1 MGGWWWARACLGPA
15 LSVASIA
22 WGQSPAVE
30 LPPVDVP
37 VPAAPPPPE
46 SPLVRD
52 PTGLTTVVDVGSRR
66 AEVSTVG
73 VLVAEAPGVVLQQSG
88 GLGQSEQLVLRGAS
102 ATGVLVLLDGVPLN
116 GLGGIADLSLV
127 PLPAIQQA
135 EVLRGG
141 AGARYGAGALGG
153 VVNLVTR
160 SASEPVVSGDLGAGS
175 FGTVQGSASASG
187 PVFGGS
193 GLLELHAGHSDGDF
207 PYVYD
212 PLGGTPASNPQTLIR
227 QNNQATWAGGLAKG
241 GGRLGAW
248 QMDGVF
254 QLSSLSRGLAG
265 TVDNPSPD
273 AHQDFLGIQAGLRLS
288 RTFSSGADTSLRLD
302 ARRETNTFQS
312 SAFAQHTRWWQ
323 ASLGWDGTLPLGH
336 HWLSASAS
344 VGLSF
349 ADSGAQAP
357 RWAVT
362 SVSVQDEWRLAG
374 DRVSLV
380 PSVRLDQAG
389 PFVGVSPKLGVSWSL
404 PAGVTLQANVGQSY
418 RIPSFLELYIPSGTQ
433 LANPDLE
440 PERGVFVDAGAGI
453 AGAPGMFRVAGFA
466 AQYENLI
473 VYEYQ
478 PPLPTKPQNASAAR
492 AAGLEVEGRLQPAR
506 WIELSGSYGLLFT
519 QNIRAI
525 EAFYLKEIPLRP
537 RHRGTL
543 RLEVGPEWLRVH
555 GTMHGQSLVWLN
567 RSNTQSIAGRVLLDA
582 GLDLRVLRRPEI
594 VLSLNATN
602 LGDVQTR
609 DLDAYPLPG
618 RAYLA
623 TVTVRLDLP
632 RTPPSIPPSSLPST
646 PSSVSHEGTP

>member
-1 MGGWWWARACLGPA
+1 MGGWRWARACLGPA

-22 WGQSPAVE
+22 WGQSPATVE

-52 PTGLTTVVDVGSRR
+52 PTGLTTVVDVASRR
-66 AEVSTVG
+66 TEVSTLGMLVG
-73 VLVAEAPGVVLQQSG
+73 EAPGVVLQQSG
-88 GLGQSEQLVLRGAS
+88 GTGQAEQLTLRGAS
-102 ATGVLVLLDGVPLN
+102 STGVLVLLDGVPLN

-127 PLPAIQQA
+127 PLATVQQA

-160 SASEPVVSGDLGAGS
+160 SAAEPVVTGDLSVGS

-187 PVFGGS
+187 PLLGSS

-207 PYVYD
+207 PYLYD
-212 PLGGTPASNPQTLIR
+212 PLADTPASNPKTLIR
-227 QNNQATWAGGLAKG
+227 ENNQASWVGGLAKG
-241 GGRLGAW
+241 GGRLGPW
-248 QMDGVF
+248 RLDGLF
-254 QLSSLSRGLAG
+254 QVNALSRGLAG
-265 TVDNPSPD
+265 TVVQPTPD
-273 AHQDFLGIQAGLRLS
+273 AHQDFLGLQAGLRLS
-288 RTFSSGADTSLRLD
+288 RAWASGADTSVRLD
-302 ARRETNTFQS
+302 ARREGNTFRGGDFSFDTQ
-312 SAFAQHTRWWQ
+312 WWQ
-323 ASLGWDGTLPLGH
+323 ATLAWDGTLPLGN

-349 ADSGAQAP
+349 ADSGPSSP

-362 SVSVQDEWRLAG
+362 SASLQDEWRLA
-374 DRVSLV
+374 DEKVSLV
-380 PSVRLDQAG
+380 PSVRIDQAG
-389 PFVGVSPKLGVSWSL
+389 PFVGVSPKLGVSWAL

-418 RIPSFLELYIPSGTQ
+418 RVPSFIELYIPSGPE
-433 LANPDLE
+433 LSNPALE
-440 PERGVFVDAGAGI
+440 PERGVYVDAGAGI
-453 AGAPGMFRVAGFA
+453 AGAPGMLRVAGFA

-478 PPLPTKPQNASAAR
+478 PPVPTKPQNLGAVR
-492 AAGLEVEGRLQPAR
+492 AAGLEVEGRLEPAR
-506 WIELSGSYGLLFT
+506 WMEISGSYGLLFT
-519 QNIRAI
+519 ENIRAI
-525 EAFYLKEIPLRP
+525 QAYYLKEAPFRP

-543 RLEVGPEWLRVH
+543 RLAVGPDWVRVH
-555 GTMHGQSLVWLN
+555 ATMRAQSLLWLN

-582 GLDLRVLRRPEI
+582 GLDLRLLRQPEV
-594 VLSLNATN
+594 VLSFNATN

-623 TVTVRLDLP
+623 TLTVRWDLR
-632 RTPPSIPPSSLPST
+632 RTPAPNPPSVLL
-646 PSSVSHEGTP
+646 EGTP

>member
-52 PTGLTTVVDVGSRR
+52 PTGLTTVVDVASRR
-66 AEVSTVG
+66 AEMSTLGMLVS
-73 VLVAEAPGVVLQQSG
+73 EAPGVVLQQSG
-88 GLGQSEQLVLRGAS
+88 GLGQSEQLSLRGAS
-102 ATGVLVLLDGVPLN
+102 STGVLVLLDGVPLN
-116 GLGGIADLSLV
+116 GLGGVADLSLV
-127 PLPAIQQA
+127 PLPAVQQA

-141 AGARYGAGALGG
+141 SGARYGAGALGG

-160 SASEPVVSGDLGAGS
+160 SAAEPVISGDVSGGS

-187 PVFGGS
+187 PVLGGS

-212 PLGGTPASNPQTLIR
+212 PLAGNPASNPQTLIR
-227 QNNQATWAGGLAKG
+227 ENNQATWAGGLLKG
-241 GGRLGAW
+241 GGRIGSW
-248 QMDGVF
+248 QLDGLAQVNA
-254 QLSSLSRGLAG
+254 LSRGLAG
-265 TVDNPSPD
+265 TAVDPTPD
-273 AHQDFLGIQAGLRLS
+273 AHQDFLGLQGGLRLS
-288 RTFSSGADTSLRLD
+288 RTWTSGADTSLRLD
-302 ARRETNTFQS
+302 ARRETNTFTGRDLTEDTQ
-312 SAFAQHTRWWQ
+312 WWQ
-323 ASLGWDGTLPLGH
+323 ASLSWDGTIPVGN
-336 HWLSASAS
+336 HWLSGSAS

-349 ADSGAQAP
+349 ADAGPNAP

-362 SVSVQDEWRLAG
+362 SASVQDEWRPG
-374 DRVSLV
+374 GGTVSLV
-380 PSVRLDQAG
+380 PSIRVDQAG
-389 PFVGVSPKLGVSWSL
+389 PFVGVSPKLGVSWAL

-418 RIPSFLELYIPSGTQ
+418 RIPSFIELYIPSGTT
-433 LANPDLE
+433 LANPDLQ
-440 PERGVFVDAGAGI
+440 PERGVFVDGGAGI
-453 AGAPGMFRVAGFA
+453 AGAPGMLRVAGFA

-478 PPLPTKPQNASAAR
+478 PPVPTRPENIGAVR
-492 AAGLEVEGRLQPAR
+492 AAGLEAEGRLQPVR
-506 WIELSGSYGLLFT
+506 WAQLSGSYGLLFT

-525 EAFYLKEIPLRP
+525 QAFYLKEAPYRP

-543 RLEVGPEWLRVH
+543 RLDVGPEWLRAH
-555 GTMHGQSLVWLN
+555 ATMRAQSLMWMN
-567 RSNTQSIAGRVLLDA
+567 RSNSGNQFIAGRVLVDA
-582 GLDLRVLRRPEI
+582 GVDVRVLRHPE
-594 VLSLNATN
+594 VVVSFSGTN

-618 RAYLA
+618 RAFLA
-623 TVTVRLDLP
+623 TLTVHLDLK
-632 RTPPSIPPSSLPST
+632 RSST
-646 PSSVSHEGTP
+646 PQSVSPEKAP

>member
-1 MGGWWWARACLGPA
+1 MGGWRWARACLGPA

-22 WGQSPAVE
+22 WGQSPATVE

-46 SPLVRD
+46 SPMVRD

-73 VLVAEAPGVVLQQSG
+73 VLVGEAPGVVLQQSG
-88 GLGQSEQLVLRGAS
+88 GIGQAEQLTLRGAS
-102 ATGVLVLLDGVPLN
+102 STGVLVLLDGVPLN
-116 GLGGIADLSLV
+116 SLGGIADLSLV
-127 PLPAIQQA
+127 PLPAVQQA

-160 SASEPVVSGDLGAGS
+160 SASEPVVSGDLGMGS

-187 PVFGGS
+187 PLLGGS

-212 PLGGTPASNPQTLIR
+212 PLGGTPASNPKTLTR
-227 QNNQATWAGGLAKG
+227 ENNQATWVGGLAKG
-241 GGRLGAW
+241 GGRVGPWRL
-248 QMDGVF
+248 DGLIQV
-254 QLSSLSRGLAG
+254 SALSRGLAG
-265 TVDNPSPD
+265 TLDDPTLD
-273 AHQDFLGIQAGLRLS
+273 AHQDFLGLQAGLRLS
-288 RTFSSGADTSLRLD
+288 RAWASGADTSLRLD
-302 ARRETNTFQS
+302 ARHEGNTFRGGDFSVDTQ
-312 SAFAQHTRWWQ
+312 WWQ
-323 ASLGWDGTLPLGH
+323 ASLSWDGTLPVGN

-349 ADSGAQAP
+349 ADSGPSSP

-362 SVSVQDEWRLAG
+362 SASVQDEWRLADG
-374 DRVSLV
+374 KVSLV

-389 PFVGVSPKLGVSWSL
+389 PFVGASPKLGVSWAL
-404 PAGVTLQANVGQSY
+404 PAGVTLQANVGQSF
-418 RIPSFLELYIPSGTQ
+418 RVPSFLELYIPTGPQ

-440 PERGVFVDAGAGI
+440 PERGVFVDGGAGI
-453 AGAPGMFRVAGFA
+453 AGAPGMLRVAGFA

-478 PPLPTKPQNASAAR
+478 PPVPTRPQNLGAVR
-492 AAGLEVEGRLQPAR
+492 AAGLEAEGRLALAR
-506 WIELSGSYGLLFT
+506 WMELSGSYGLLFT
-519 QNIRAI
+519 ENIRAI
-525 EAFYLKEIPLRP
+525 QAYYLKEAPFRP

-543 RLEVGPEWLRVH
+543 RLAVGPERVRVH
-555 GTMHGQSLVWLN
+555 ATMRAQSLMWLN
-567 RSNTQSIAGRVLLDA
+567 RSNTQSIAGRVLVDA
-582 GLDLRVLRRPEI
+582 GLDVMVLRRPE
-594 VLSLNATN
+594 VLLSFNATN

-623 TVTVRLDLP
+623 TLTVRLDL
-632 RTPPSIPPSSLPST
+632 RGAAASTPPSVSS
-646 PSSVSHEGTP
+646 EGTP

>member
-1 MGGWWWARACLGPA
+1 MGGWRWARACLGPA

-22 WGQSPAVE
+22 WGQSPATVE

-73 VLVAEAPGVVLQQSG
+73 VLVGEAPGVVLQQSG

-102 ATGVLVLLDGVPLN
+102 STGVLVLLDGVPLN

-127 PLPAIQQA
+127 PLPAVQQA

-160 SASEPVVSGDLGAGS
+160 SAAEPVVSGDVGVGS
-175 FGTVQGSASASG
+175 FGTLQGSASVSG
-187 PVFGGS
+187 PVLGGS

-212 PLGGTPASNPQTLIR
+212 PLAGTPASNPKTLIR
-227 QNNQATWAGGLAKG
+227 QNNQAMWVGGLAKG
-241 GGRLGAW
+241 GGRLGPW
-248 QMDGVF
+248 QLDGLF
-254 QLSSLSRGLAG
+254 QASALSRGLAG

-273 AHQDFLGIQAGLRLS
+273 AHQDFLGLQGGLRLS

-302 ARRETNTFQS
+302 ARREANTFRGSFVSQD
-312 SAFAQHTRWWQ
+312 TRWWQ
-323 ASLGWDGTLPLGH
+323 ASLSWDGTLPLGH
-336 HWLSASAS
+336 HWLLGSASA
-344 VGLSF
+344 GLSF
-349 ADSGAQAP
+349 ADAGTHAP

-362 SVSVQDEWRLAG
+362 SVSVQDEWRIAG

-389 PFVGVSPKLGVSWSL
+389 PFVGVSPKLGVSWAL
-404 PAGVTLQANVGQSY
+404 PAGVSLQANVGQSY

-433 LANPDLE
+433 LANPDLQ

-473 VYEYQ
+473 TYEYQ

-492 AAGLEVEGRLQPAR
+492 AAGLEAEGRLQPVR
-506 WIELSGSYGLLFT
+506 WMELSGSYGLLFT

-525 EAFYLKEIPLRP
+525 EAFYLKEIPFRP

-543 RLEVGPEWLRVH
+543 RLGIGPEWLRVH
-555 GTMHGQSLVWLN
+555 ATMRGQSLMWLN

-582 GLDLRVLRRPEI
+582 GLDVRVLRRPEV
-594 VLSLNATN
+594 VLSVNATN

-623 TVTVRLDLP
+623 TLTVRLDLP
-632 RTPPSIPPSSLPST
+632 RTPPST
-646 PSSVSHEGTP
+646 PKSVSTEGTP

>member
-22 WGQSPAVE
+22 WGQSPATVE

-52 PTGLTTVVDVGSRR
+52 PTGLTTVVDVASRR
-66 AEVSTVG
+66 GEVSTVG
-73 VLVAEAPGVVLQQSG
+73 LLVSEAPGVVLQQSG
-88 GLGQSEQLVLRGAS
+88 GLGQSEQLTLRGAS
-102 ATGVLVLLDGVPLN
+102 STGVLVLLDGVPLN

-127 PLPAIQQA
+127 PLPAVQQA

-160 SASEPVVSGDLGAGS
+160 SAAGPAVSGDVGVGS
-175 FGTVQGSASASG
+175 FGTYHAGASASG
-187 PVFGGS
+187 PVLGGS

-207 PYVYD
+207 TYLYD
-212 PLGGTPASNPQTLIR
+212 PLAGTPASNPKMLVR
-227 QNNQATWAGGLAKG
+227 QNNQATWFGGLAKA
-241 GGRLGAW
+241 GGRVGSWRL
-248 QMDGVF
+248 DGLF
-254 QLSSLSRGLAG
+254 QLNAVSRGLAG
-265 TVDNPSPD
+265 TVDAPTPD
-273 AHQDFLGIQAGLRLS
+273 AHQDFLGFQAGARLS
-288 RTFSSGADTSLRLD
+288 RSFGSGADTSFRLD
-302 ARRETNTFQS
+302 ARREGNTFSGGGFTQDT
-312 SAFAQHTRWWQ
+312 QWWQ
-323 ASLGWDGTLPLGH
+323 ASLSWDGTLPVGN
-336 HWLSASAS
+336 HWLSGSAS

-349 ADSGAQAP
+349 ADADDQAP

-362 SVSVQDEWRLAG
+362 SVSVQDEWRPG
-374 DRVSLV
+374 GGKVSLV

-389 PFVGVSPKLGVSWSL
+389 PFVGVSPKLGVSWAL

-433 LANPDLE
+433 LANPELQ

-473 VYEYQ
+473 IYEYQ
-478 PPLPTKPQNASAAR
+478 PPLPTRPQNASAAR
-492 AAGLEVEGRLQPAR
+492 AAGLEAEGRLRPAR
-506 WIELSGSYGLLFT
+506 WMELSGSYGLLFT
-519 QNIRAI
+519 ENIRAI
-525 EAFYLKEIPLRP
+525 PAYYLKEIPFRP

-543 RLEVGPEWLRVH
+543 RLAFQAERVRVH
-555 GTMHGQSLVWLN
+555 GTMRAQSLMWLN
-567 RSNTQSIAGRVLLDA
+567 RSNTQSIAGRVLVDA
-582 GLDLRVLRRPEI
+582 GVDVLVFRRPEV
-594 VLSLNATN
+594 VLSFNATN
-602 LGDVQTR
+602 IGDVQTR

-618 RAYLA
+618 RAYFASL
-623 TVTVRLDLP
+623 TMRFDLG
-632 RTPPSIPPSSLPST
+632 RAAASTPPSFFS
-646 PSSVSHEGTP
+646 EGTP

>member
-1 MGGWWWARACLGPA
+1 MGGWRWARACLGPA

-22 WGQSPAVE
+22 WGQSPAAVE

-73 VLVAEAPGVVLQQSG
+73 VLVGEAPGVVLQQTG

-102 ATGVLVLLDGVPLN
+102 STGVLVLLDGVPLN

-127 PLPAIQQA
+127 PLPAVQQA

-160 SASEPVVSGDLGAGS
+160 SAAEPVVSGDLGVGS
-175 FGTVQGSASASG
+175 FGTLQGSASASG
-187 PVFGGS
+187 PVLGGS

-212 PLGGTPASNPQTLIR
+212 PLAGTPASNPKTLSR
-227 QNNQATWAGGLAKG
+227 QNNQATWVGVLAKG
-241 GGRLGAW
+241 GGRLGSW
-248 QMDGVF
+248 QLDGLF
-254 QLSSLSRGLAG
+254 QMSALSRGLAG

-273 AHQDFLGIQAGLRLS
+273 AHQDFFGLQGGLRLS
-288 RTFSSGADTSLRLD
+288 RTFSSGAETSLRLD
-302 ARRETNTFQS
+302 ARRETNTFRGGFFSQD
-312 SAFAQHTRWWQ
+312 TEWWQ
-323 ASLGWDGTLPLGH
+323 ASLSWDGTLPLGH
-336 HWLSASAS
+336 HWLSGSAS

-349 ADSGAQAP
+349 AESGTQAP

-380 PSVRLDQAG
+380 PSLRLDQAG

-418 RIPSFLELYIPSGTQ
+418 RVPSFLELYIPSGTQ
-433 LANPDLE
+433 LANPNLE

-453 AGAPGMFRVAGFA
+453 SGAPGMFRVAGFA

-473 VYEYQ
+473 TYEYQ

-492 AAGLEVEGRLQPAR
+492 AAGLEAEGRLQPVR
-506 WIELSGSYGLLFT
+506 WMELSGSYGLLFT

-543 RLEVGPEWLRVH
+543 RLAIGPEWIRVH
-555 GTMHGQSLVWLN
+555 ATMRGQSLMWLN

-582 GLDLRVLRRPEI
+582 GLDVRVLRRPEV

-623 TVTVRLDLP
+623 TLTVRLDLP
-632 RTPPSIPPSSLPST
+632 RTPPSTPQPVST
-646 PSSVSHEGTP
+646 EGTP

>member
-1 MGGWWWARACLGPA
+1 M
-15 LSVASIA
+15 
-22 WGQSPAVE
+22 
-30 LPPVDVP
+30 DVP

-46 SPLVRD
+46 SPVVRD

-66 AEVSTVG
+66 PEVSTVG
-73 VLVAEAPGVVLQQSG
+73 VLVSEAPGVVLQQSG
-88 GLGQSEQLVLRGAS
+88 GLGQSEQLTLRGAS
-102 ATGVLVLLDGVPLN
+102 STGVLVLLDGVPLN
-116 GLGGIADLSLV
+116 GLGGVADLSLV
-127 PLPAIQQA
+127 PLSAVQQA

-160 SASEPVVSGDLGAGS
+160 GAAEPAVSADLGLGS
-175 FGTVQGSASASG
+175 FGTVQGGASASG
-187 PVFGGS
+187 PVLGGT
-193 GLLELHAGHSDGDF
+193 GLFDIHAGHSEGDF

-212 PLGGTPASNPQTLIR
+212 PLAGTPASNPKTLIR
-227 QNNQATWAGGLAKG
+227 ENNQATWMGALVKG
-241 GGRLGAW
+241 GGRLGSW
-248 QMDGVF
+248 QLDGLF
-254 QLSSLSRGLAG
+254 DLSALSRGLAG

-273 AHQDFLGIQAGLRLS
+273 AHQDFLGLQGGLRLS
-288 RTFSSGADTSLRLD
+288 RAFSSGADTSLRLD
-302 ARRETNTFQS
+302 ARRETNTFRGGFFSQNT
-312 SAFAQHTRWWQ
+312 QWWQ
-323 ASLGWDGTLPLGH
+323 ASLSWDGTLPLGH
-336 HWLSASAS
+336 HWLSGSAS

-349 ADSGAQAP
+349 AESGTQTP

-374 DRVSLV
+374 DRISLV

-389 PFVGVSPKLGVSWSL
+389 PFVGISPKLGVSWSL

-433 LANPDLE
+433 LANPDLV

-473 VYEYQ
+473 IYEYQ

-492 AAGLEVEGRLQPAR
+492 AAGLEAEGRLQPVR
-506 WIELSGSYGLLFT
+506 WMELSGSYGLLFT

-525 EAFYLKEIPLRP
+525 EAYYLKEIPYRP

-543 RLEVGPEWLRVH
+543 RLELGPEWLRVH
-555 GTMHGQSLVWLN
+555 GTMRAQSLMWLN
-567 RSNTQSIAGRVLLDA
+567 RSNTQFIAGRVLLDA
-582 GLDLRVLRRPEI
+582 GIDVRVLHRPDV

-618 RAYLA
+618 RAYLTTL
-623 TVTVRLDLP
+623 TVHLDAP
-632 RTPPSIPPSSLPST
+632 RTPSSTSPSVTS
-646 PSSVSHEGTP
+646 EGTP

>member
-1 MGGWWWARACLGPA
+1 MGGWRWARACLGPA

-22 WGQSPAVE
+22 WGQSPAAVE

-66 AEVSTVG
+66 AEISTVG
-73 VLVAEAPGVVLQQSG
+73 MLVGEAPGMVLQQSG

-102 ATGVLVLLDGVPLN
+102 STGVLVLLDGVPLN

-127 PLPAIQQA
+127 PLPAVQQV

-160 SASEPVVSGDLGAGS
+160 SAAEPVVSGDLGVGS
-175 FGTVQGSASASG
+175 FGTLQGSASASG
-187 PVFGGS
+187 PVLGGS

-212 PLGGTPASNPQTLIR
+212 PLAGTPASNPNTLTR
-227 QNNQATWAGGLAKG
+227 QNNQATWVGGLAKG
-241 GGRLGAW
+241 GGRLGSW
-248 QMDGVF
+248 QLDGLF
-254 QLSSLSRGLAG
+254 QVSALSRGLAG
-265 TVDNPSPD
+265 TVDDPSPD
-273 AHQDFLGIQAGLRLS
+273 AHQDFLGLQGGLRLS

-302 ARRETNTFQS
+302 ARRETNTFRGGFFSQN
-312 SAFAQHTRWWQ
+312 TEWWQ
-323 ASLGWDGTLPLGH
+323 ASLSWDGTLPLGH
-336 HWLSASAS
+336 HWLSGSAS

-349 ADSGAQAP
+349 AESGTQAP

-362 SVSVQDEWRLAG
+362 SVSVQDEWRLAS

-389 PFVGVSPKLGVSWSL
+389 PFIGVSPKLGVSWAL

-418 RIPSFLELYIPSGTQ
+418 RVPSFLELYIPSGTQ
-433 LANPDLE
+433 LANPDLQ

-473 VYEYQ
+473 TYEYQ

-492 AAGLEVEGRLQPAR
+492 AAGLEAEGRLQPVR
-506 WIELSGSYGLLFT
+506 WMELSGSYGLLFT

-525 EAFYLKEIPLRP
+525 EAFYLKEIPFRP

-543 RLEVGPEWLRVH
+543 RLGIGHEWLRVH
-555 GTMHGQSLVWLN
+555 ATMRGQSLVWLN

-582 GLDLRVLRRPEI
+582 GLDVRVLRRPEV

-623 TVTVRLDLP
+623 TLTVRLDLP
-632 RTPPSIPPSSLPST
+632 RTPPSTPQSAST
-646 PSSVSHEGTP
+646 EGTP

>member
-1 MGGWWWARACLGPA
+1 MGSWRWARACLGPA

-22 WGQSPAVE
+22 WGQSPAAVE

-73 VLVAEAPGVVLQQSG
+73 ALVSEAPGVVLQQSG

-102 ATGVLVLLDGVPLN
+102 STGVLVLLDGVPLN

-127 PLPAIQQA
+127 PLPAVQQA

-160 SASEPVVSGDLGAGS
+160 NATEPVVSGDFGVGS
-175 FGTVQGSASASG
+175 FGTIQGSASASG
-187 PVFGGS
+187 PVLGGS

-207 PYVYD
+207 PWVYD
-212 PLGGTPASNPQTLIR
+212 PLGGTPASNPQTLVR

-241 GGRLGAW
+241 GGRIGAW
-248 QMDGVF
+248 SLDGLV
-254 QLSSLSRGLAG
+254 QVSALSRGLAG
-265 TVDNPSPD
+265 TVDNPTPD

-288 RTFSSGADTSLRLD
+288 RGFASGAETSVRVD
-302 ARRETNTFQS
+302 ARREGNTFSGGYFSDDTQ
-312 SAFAQHTRWWQ
+312 WWQ
-323 ASLGWDGTLPLGH
+323 ASLSWDGTLPVGT

-349 ADSGAQAP
+349 ADSGSNSP

-362 SVSVQDEWRLAG
+362 SASLQDEWRLADG
-374 DRVSLV
+374 KLSLV
-380 PSVRLDQAG
+380 PSIRVDQTG

-418 RIPSFLELYIPSGTQ
+418 RVPSFVELYIPSGPQ

-478 PPLPTKPQNASAAR
+478 PPVPTRPENLGAVR
-492 AAGLEVEGRLQPAR
+492 AAGLEAEGRLRPAR
-506 WIELSGSYGLLFT
+506 WMELSGSYGLLFT

-525 EAFYLKEIPLRP
+525 QAYYLKEAPLRP

-543 RLEVGPEWLRVH
+543 RLAVGPEWIRAH
-555 GTMHGQSLVWLN
+555 ATMRGQSLVWLN
-567 RSNTQSIAGRVLLDA
+567 RSNTQSIAGRVLFDA
-582 GLDLRVLRRPEI
+582 GLDVRVLRRPEV

-618 RAYLA
+618 RAFLA
-623 TVTVRLDLP
+623 TLTVRLDLP
-632 RTPPSIPPSSLPST
+632 RTPPSTT
-646 PSSVSHEGTP
+646 PSVVHEGIP

>member
-1 MGGWWWARACLGPA
+1 

-22 WGQSPAVE
+22 WGQSPAAVE

-52 PTGLTTVVDVGSRR
+52 PTGLTTVVDASSRR

-73 VLVAEAPGVVLQQSG
+73 VLVGEVPGVVLQQSG

-102 ATGVLVLLDGVPLN
+102 STGVLVLLDGVPLN

-127 PLPAIQQA
+127 PLPAVQQV

-160 SASEPVVSGDLGAGS
+160 SAAEPVVSGDLGVGS
-175 FGTVQGSASASG
+175 FGTVQGSANASG
-187 PVFGGS
+187 PVLGGS

-207 PYVYD
+207 PYLYD
-212 PLGGTPASNPQTLIR
+212 PLAGTPASNPKTLIR
-227 QNNQATWAGGLAKG
+227 QNNQATWMGGLAKG
-241 GGRLGAW
+241 GGRLGSW
-248 QMDGVF
+248 QLDGLF
-254 QLSSLSRGLAG
+254 QLSALSRGLAG

-273 AHQDFLGIQAGLRLS
+273 AHQDFLGLQGGLRLS
-288 RTFSSGADTSLRLD
+288 RSFSSGADTSLRLD
-302 ARRETNTFQS
+302 ARRETNTFRGGFFSQN
-312 SAFAQHTRWWQ
+312 TEWWQ
-323 ASLGWDGTLPLGH
+323 ASLSWDGTLTLGH
-336 HWLSASAS
+336 HWLSGSAS

-349 ADSGAQAP
+349 AESGTQAP

-374 DRVSLV
+374 ERVSLV

-453 AGAPGMFRVAGFA
+453 AGASGMFRVAGFA

-478 PPLPTKPQNASAAR
+478 PPLPTRPQNAAAAR
-492 AAGLEVEGRLQPAR
+492 AAGLEAEGRLQPVR
-506 WIELSGSYGLLFT
+506 WMELTGSYGLLFT

-525 EAFYLKEIPLRP
+525 EAFYLKDIPFRP

-543 RLEVGPEWLRVH
+543 HLGIGPEWVRVH
-555 GTMHGQSLVWLN
+555 ATMRAQSLLWLN
-567 RSNTQSIAGRVLLDA
+567 RSNTQFIAGRVLLDA
-582 GLDLRVLRRPEI
+582 GLDVRVVRRPEV

-623 TVTVRLDLP
+623 TLTVRLDLP
-632 RTPPSIPPSSLPST
+632 RAPPST
-646 PSSVSHEGTP
+646 PKSVSTEGTP